1 MDKYAQNQET
11 KTEETVKNKNSKKR
25 MLLVILFLLIFAIV
39 SYVQLRGSYLEYLE
53 LGKSYTNIFKTNI
66 TYKYAI
72 MAVNFVVLY
81 IMIYFTNKGIKKGL
95 KPFFEKEE
103 KSMPKLPNK
112 SLALIISAIASFV
125 AASVLMQKFM
135 LAVSNASFGVQ
146 DPIFGLDISYYVF
159 LKPFIE
165 TAIFY
170 IVVVFICLSLYTAL
184 YYVIVF
190 NRYFDGIDGKML
202 KESLFIKKLTRN
214 VMLIVIGIAILTILN
229 TQNVMFGKIL
239 TVGDDIEINGAGITE
254 ATIQV
259 WGYTI
264 FAFVIVI
271 FAYRAIR
278 AFKKG
283 NTNKVL
289 KNLAVIPGYLVILF
303 IAMIGFD
310 LIYVN
315 SNELDKER
323 DYISENIKNTKS
335 AYNINIEETNLETSG
350 TITEEEVKEEENVIN
365 NIPIISKDAVLE
377 TLENN
382 QSSAGYYVYPT
393 ATLSKYNINGQ
404 DKLVYLAPREIVN
417 SGRTYTNKTYEYTH
431 GRGEIITLA
440 TESTE
445 SGNIKYVQSDVSG
458 SDEVINIE
466 EPRIYFGLETNETI
480 ATNAKNKQEYDYTDK
495 NGEDQVS
502 TYQGQAGLNLG
513 FLDRVVLGVSK
524 GDLNLAF
531 SGEMT
536 EDSKILINR
545 NIITR
550 AKKAM
555 PYLIYDEEPY
565 TVITEDGK
573 IVWVLD
579 AYTVSSSYPFSQ
591 YTTIVHD
598 GISEDINYIRNS
610 VKVIIDSYDG
620 TMDFYITD
628 RTDPIAMAY
637 RNIYKDLFKVV
648 GLDGEIPEDISS
660 HFIYPQYLY
669 NVQAEVLKVYH
680 NSRPDVIYRG
690 DDLWD
695 IAKYSTTNNTNT
707 TGTYME
713 PYYTLVNVKGEEE
726 LSLVQ
731 MYTQEQRQNIISYL
745 VGTNEDGKN
754 VLRMYKFSADSN
766 IVGPMQLDKQIQ
778 EDSNISSELETLN
791 VTGTRL
797 TKQMII
803 VPINNTLLYVEPI
816 YQTMLNES
824 DVPLLKK
831 VIVASGTKV
840 AIGDSMQEAIQNL
853 LSRYAGNIEVED
865 TEDIEGLIEAII
877 RANQNLTESN
887 ENNDWEMMGSDL
899 ARLQELINQLE
910 QAKEE
915 EKQNNSEIENSD
927 TNKENT
933 NETNEVNSNNTT
945 SSDEENIMVM
955 DRNTLD

>member
-66 TYKYAI
+66 SYKYAI

-323 DYISENIKNTKS
+323 DYISENIRNTKS

-382 QSSAGYYVYPT
+382 QSNAGYYVYPT

-431 GRGEIITLA
+431 GMGEIVTLA

-637 RNIYKDLFKVV
+637 RNIYKDLFRVV

-660 HFIYPQYLY
+660 HFVYPQYLY

-778 EDSNISSELETLN
+778 EDSNISSELEKLN

-933 NETNEVNSNNTT
+933 NETNELNSNNTT
-945 SSDEENIMVM
+945 SLDEENIMVM